1 MSTKATDS
9 RLAQAKRPCRA
20 LSLDACCHSQYRI
33 GCFEKW
39 FSLPP
44 MMCRQEWQPKVY
56 AARSNTLTT
65 MIGVR
70 SPTANPPPKLNAKTA
85 SKPRKNKMT
94 TAESHQWGGV
104 LGGGGGNRRSP
115 L

>member
-9 RLAQAKRPCRA
+9 RLAHAKTPCRA

-65 MIGVR
+65 MINVPR
-70 SPTANPPPKLNAKTA
+70 PIANSPSQLNANTA
-85 SKPRKNKMT
+85 SKPSKNKMT
-94 TAESHQWGGV
+94 TAEYHQ
-104 LGGGGGNRRSP
+104 
-115 L
+115 